1 MAARRRRCTTSSPAC
16 LTSFRPVVGAL
27 RELVMLFATAALWIT
42 LAALTGWTQ
51 TCSTLVQPEH
61 MDRLTVD
68 TTMAERASRGV
79 RVPGLVMIL
88 KGLLGKANVRFCST
102 AAVLLEQRSFL
113 PAAQGAERPHTPR
126 SREGA
131 AGRVHVQVHARPPNE
146 VHLGWQGVADARG
159 EVRFLRAPLAC
170 LPTGPPD
177 IQLVASRPKQRLKE
191 GVRNWAQPMAP
202 SMGIRWFIWIR

>member
-1 MAARRRRCTTSSPAC
+1 M
-16 LTSFRPVVGAL
+16 
-27 RELVMLFATAALWIT
+27 
-42 LAALTGWTQ
+42 
-51 TCSTLVQPEH
+51 
-61 MDRLTVD
+61 
-68 TTMAERASRGV
+68 
-79 RVPGLVMIL
+79 
-88 KGLLGKANVRFCST
+88 
-102 AAVLLEQRSFL
+102 
-113 PAAQGAERPHTPR
+113 
-126 SREGA
+126 
-131 AGRVHVQVHARPPNE
+131 HVQVHARPPNE

>member
-1 MAARRRRCTTSSPAC
+1 MHAGRAVSAAAAATLISACAALLVQHAPRPARSGCFLFLFISSRTERARRRRGNRRTPTTDGRLGAGR
-16 LTSFRPVVGAL
+16 RP
-27 RELVMLFATAALWIT
+27 
-42 LAALTGWTQ
+42 LA
-51 TCSTLVQPEH
+51 V
-61 MDRLTVD
+61 
-68 TTMAERASRGV
+68 
-79 RVPGLVMIL
+79 